1 MQGNSL
7 TDLFALI
14 VAGVFVVGTI
24 AIGGGWLNDK
34 RIRAREGK
42 LRRRRHRLFLVERFG
57 ETDADRILRGEVW
70 CGATLEM
77 MSESLGKP
85 RTGLHRT
92 SDPLGDAVFHFEGPD
107 GVRPVEVTF
116 RGGHVVSWR
125 ELDD

>member
-1 MQGNSL
+1 MPSSSFV
-7 TDLFALI
+7 DLLALL
-14 VAGVFVVGTI
+14 VAGIFVVATATLSG
-24 AIGGGWLNDK
+24 AWLNDQ
-34 RIRAREGK
+34 RVRAREGK
-42 LRRRRHRLFLVERFG
+42 MRKKRHRSFLVERFG
-57 ETDADRILRGEVW
+57 ESDADRILRGEVW

-92 SDPLGDAVFHFEGPD
+92 SDPLGNAVFHFEGPD

-125 ELDD
+125 ELDE